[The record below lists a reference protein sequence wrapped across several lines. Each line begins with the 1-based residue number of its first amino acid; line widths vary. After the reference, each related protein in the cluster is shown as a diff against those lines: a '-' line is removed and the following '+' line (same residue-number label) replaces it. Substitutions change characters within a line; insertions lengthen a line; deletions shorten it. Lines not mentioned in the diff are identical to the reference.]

1 MILPSKHLSED
12 RALLTIGGQLLELLS
27 KPKTVSVLWEEFKV
41 RTSDAAPI
49 SFDWFVLALDL
60 LACTGTVSLDDARR
74 LVKKTS

>member
-12 RALLTIGGQLLELLS
+12 RALLTIGGQLLDLLG
-27 KPKTVSVLWEEFKV
+27 KPKTVSVLWEEFKI
-41 RTSDAAPI
+41 RPGASAPI

-60 LACTGTVSLDDARR
+60 LACTGTVSMDDTRR